1 MDKMSGWIILH
12 RKIQNNY
19 LWKSSSR
26 FDERSAWVDLLLM
39 ASHEGRTVR
48 INGEVLEVEPGQRI
62 TSLGKLSERWR
73 WNRKTVKK
81 YLLEL
86 QEQDMI
92 HVVFTKRWT
101 SIFIVNY
108 SKYQLRGST
117 DWTSERTTDWTSER
131 TSERTQ
137 TNNYINN
144 YINNEK
150 INRAPPT
157 NSRGEV
163 LE

>member
-1 MDKMSGWIILH
+1 MDKTKGWIILH
-12 RKIQNNY
+12 RKIQDNY
-19 LWKSSSR
+19 LWTSSTR

-39 ASHEGRTVR
+39 ASHEGRTIR
-48 INGEVLEVEPGQRI
+48 LNGELIEVEPGQRI
-62 TSLGKLSERWR
+62 TSIGKLAERWH

-81 YLLEL
+81 YLNEL
-86 QEQDMI
+86 QKQGMI
-92 HVVFTKRWT
+92 TCVFTKRWT

-144 YINNEK
+144 YRNNEK
-150 INRAPPT
+150 INRAPPKD
-157 NSRGEV
+157 SWGEV
-163 LE
+163 VE